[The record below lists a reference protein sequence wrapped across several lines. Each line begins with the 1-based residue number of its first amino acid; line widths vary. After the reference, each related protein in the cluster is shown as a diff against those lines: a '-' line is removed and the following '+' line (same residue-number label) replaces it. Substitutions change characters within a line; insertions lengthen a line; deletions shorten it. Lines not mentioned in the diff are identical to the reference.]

1 METKLI
7 LVIKDIFGGDGF
19 IRTMQVKDNKLTRS
33 KTSTRTRSDIGIAV
47 AATMSEIK
55 DESKTEN
62 VSTFDYDSEKRPV
75 LRLGGPHGK
84 LWGTFRAIR
93 TNLYTLGR
101 SDFRSKQIIE
111 MLQVLP
117 VLVPLE
123 ILEPIRTQQLPQ
135 KLNTPGGA
143 MLFPHFDVIPR
154 ARCSVTL
161 VYPEGIKLQVEVMID
176 QLKFVSFL
184 NKRRATVESVEVLS

>member
-1 METKLI
+1 METKLD
-7 LVIKDIFGGDGF
+7 LVIRDIYGGDGF
-19 IRTMQVKDNKLTRS
+19 LRQMPIKDVRLSRTKAT
-33 KTSTRTRSDIGIAV
+33 TRTRSDIGVAV
-47 AATMSEIK
+47 GSTM
-55 DESKTEN
+55 DETQDETRIDN
-62 VSTFDYDSEKRPV
+62 VSTFDHDSQNRPV

-84 LWGTFRAIR
+84 LWGTFKSIR

-117 VLVPLE
+117 VIVSLE
-123 ILEPIRTQQLPQ
+123 VLEPMKTVQLPQ

-143 MLFPHFDVIPR
+143 MLFPRFDMIPR
-154 ARCSVTL
+154 AKCSVTL
-161 VYPEGIKLQVEVMID
+161 VYPEGIKSQVATMIE

-184 NKRRATVESVEVLS
+184 NKRRATVESLEVLA